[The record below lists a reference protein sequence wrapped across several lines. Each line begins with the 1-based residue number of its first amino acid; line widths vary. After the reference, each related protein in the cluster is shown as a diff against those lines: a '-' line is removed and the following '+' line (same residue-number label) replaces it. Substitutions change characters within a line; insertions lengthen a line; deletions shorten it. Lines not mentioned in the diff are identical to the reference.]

1 MTVNV
6 YDYYRNKA
14 ALEKV
19 RLEIRRSR
27 PLLPRIRLRV
37 TLTAPLVGGFLG
49 LLAGFG
55 LALATEGAPMALLL
69 GLGVLW
75 GWMGGTFVNWAR
87 NRGRMVA
94 AALRGE
100 VIGNDG
106 VRQLMGTRR

>member
-19 RLEIRRSR
+19 RLEVRRSR
-27 PLLPRIRLRV
+27 PVFPKIRLRV
-37 TLTAPLVGGFLG
+37 TLSAPVVGMFLG
-49 LLAGFG
+49 LIAGLV

-69 GLGVLW
+69 GLGALW
-75 GWMGGTFVNWAR
+75 GWMGGMFVNWAR

-100 VIGNDG
+100 VMRNDG